1 MKSEK
6 YEFPN
11 PVLASGRDDYIDSCK
26 FYTELPDE
34 KIIVDNENIVFPI
47 KYVLECKGISDL
59 VKKEDAAVVV
69 KVKSSTAS
77 YSRLFRFAADVCEMT
92 VKIPKY
98 AVVDKIEV
106 ACSIVASK
114 DMDNFRCEGEFNDL
128 YFGSSA
134 FEVRKGDILATE
146 DSRIIYIDV
155 SELEK
160 PIDSIFL
167 IRKNDEQFDYV
178 KPCFDDLQY
187 PDKIVIDLRSDLHD
201 LYSQLTS
208 SDNGIYRRY
217 VTGIIVYPVLVE
229 AIGYVVS
236 SYQNEDTDEFKSFK
250 EKRWFRAIEKQ
261 AESKGYDLN
270 SVDSTTALA
279 NTLLGNIALDALKRL
294 NDALG
299 EMNDGMN
306 QMLGG
311 MN

>member
-11 PVLASGRDDYIDSCK
+11 PVLASGRDDYVESCK

-34 KIIVDNENIVFPI
+34 KIVVDNENIVFPI

-69 KVKSSTAS
+69 KVKSSAAS
-77 YSRLFRFAADVCEMT
+77 YSRLFRFAADVHEMI
-92 VKIPKY
+92 VKVPKY
-98 AVVDKIEV
+98 AVVDKMEV

-114 DMDNFRCEGEFNDL
+114 DLNNFRCEGEFNDL

-134 FEVRKGDILATE
+134 FEIRKGDILATE
-146 DSRIIYIDV
+146 DSRIVYIDA

-160 PIDSIFL
+160 PIESIFL
-167 IRKNDEQFDYV
+167 IRRNDEQSDYV
-178 KPCFDDLQY
+178 KPYFDDLEY
-187 PDKIVIDLRSDLHD
+187 PDKIVINLKSDLHD

-208 SDNGIYRRY
+208 SNNGVYRRY

-236 SYQNEDTDEFKSFK
+236 SYQNEDTDEYVNFN
-250 EKRWFRAIEKQ
+250 EKRWFRVIEKQ
-261 AESKGYDLN
+261 AESRGYDLN
-270 SVDSTTALA
+270 SADSTTALA
-279 NTLLGNIALDALKRL
+279 NTLLGNIALDALKQF
-294 NDALG
+294 NDVLG
-299 EMNDGMN
+299 EMNDGET
-306 QMLGG
+306 QMIGG
-311 MN
+311 IN